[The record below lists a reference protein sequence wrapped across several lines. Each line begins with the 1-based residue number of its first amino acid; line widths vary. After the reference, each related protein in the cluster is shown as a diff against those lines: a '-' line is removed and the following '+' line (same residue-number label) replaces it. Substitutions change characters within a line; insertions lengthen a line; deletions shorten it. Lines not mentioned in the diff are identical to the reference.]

1 MSVGGC
7 GVTNRLPGE
16 ITGTVWCPRQQE
28 WPTLEKHRN
37 MGLVDVCVERRVA

>member
-7 GVTNRLPGE
+7 GVTNPLGGE

-37 MGLVDVCVERRVA
+37 MGLVDVCVERLVG